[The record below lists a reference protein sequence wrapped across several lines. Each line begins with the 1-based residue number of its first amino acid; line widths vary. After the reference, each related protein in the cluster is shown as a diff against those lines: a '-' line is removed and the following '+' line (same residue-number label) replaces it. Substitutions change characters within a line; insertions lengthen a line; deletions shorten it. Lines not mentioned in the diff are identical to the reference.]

1 MIDMQSAVQSAFFD
15 ALFASTGVTDL
26 ADVWQNAPEDAD
38 LVAKGLV
45 IIGLVQ
51 LDASDTKDGGLQRA
65 TVPIFTYVRK
75 PNATQL
81 YALNTAVRNA
91 LEGQAVTAP
100 GADLGRPMFVSAD
113 PELMDDGETYWDK
126 LFFDV
131 FVQEE

>member
-1 MIDMQSAVQSAFFD
+1 M
-15 ALFASTGVTDL
+15 LPRT
-26 ADVWQNAPEDAD
+26 
-38 LVAKGLV
+38 
-45 IIGLVQ
+45 
-51 LDASDTKDGGLQRA
+51 
-65 TVPIFTYVRK
+65 
-75 PNATQL
+75 
-81 YALNTAVRNA
+81 RNA